1 MASVKE
7 VQDMADGVI
16 RAVAL
21 RDGRILDFAV
31 HADPAGGPVVAL
43 GDGAGLLPAA
53 QLDPPPPAV
62 RLITPVRARSVADV
76 VELLD
81 ALGLERVGLLGV
93 GRQRRLAGRVVAAH
107 PRRVGRVAILDHGD
121 PLASD
126 GTFLAWLAAPESEVT
141 AEHSATTAERNRRPR
156 P

>member
-1 MASVKE
+1 
-7 VQDMADGVI
+7 MADGVI

-21 RDGRILDFAV
+21 RDGRILDFAE
-31 HADPAGGPVVAL
+31 HGDPAGGPVVAL

-93 GRQRRLAGRVVAAH
+93 GRQRRLAGRVVAVH
-107 PRRVGRVAILDHGD
+107 PGRIGRVGILDHD
-121 PLASD
+121 EPLATA
-126 GTFLAWLAAPESEVT
+126 GTFLAWLAAAEPACIV
-141 AEHSATTAERNRRPR
+141 EHSATTAERNRHPR